1 MKQKILLLFLFLLST
16 LTIFGQTVT
25 FRDCGTWSGD
35 PIKTVSFTQNG
46 YDANGH
52 PTYNIGVD
60 DLYTYKLIYC
70 EGNASWQILG
80 DQTAN
85 CGNAPLWR
93 NGSTQLSPPVV
104 GNGNWED
111 LIGCNGDNTLILGV
125 GPAVT
130 TAVAAIITGRSA
142 TLGGNLTSTGTG
154 TVTEKGIVYGL
165 TANTIDNKTIV
176 TGTTTGAFTSDI
188 VGLTPSTDYYVR
200 SYAISEIGTTYG
212 VERTFKTA
220 ATFPVITAA
229 GTLTAMTTAYGTA
242 SASQSFTVSGADMNA
257 GVLVTPPSGFEVS
270 LNNTAFTPTVTVGAA
285 GNFAATNV
293 YIRLAATAA
302 AGNYTTSN
310 VALTSSG
317 ATTKNVATAAT
328 NTVSQ
333 LPLTITATGPPKAYG
348 TALTAGT
355 STTNFTTTGTLVTGQ
370 TVTGI
375 TLTPNAAGL
384 SATTAAG
391 AAYLVTPSLA
401 TGAGGFLASNYNITY
416 TPFNGTVGQAA
427 LTIAA
432 TGPAK
437 TYGTVLIGGTSTT
450 NFTATGNLAT
460 GQTVTGVTLTPDAAG
475 LSATTAAGGAYTVTP
490 SLATGA
496 GGFLAS
502 NYNITYAP
510 FNGTVTQAA
519 LTIAATGPA
528 KSYGTALTAGT
539 STDNFTATGALL
551 SGESVTGVTLTP
563 NAAGLSATTAAGATY
578 VVTPSLATGAGG
590 FLASNYNITYTPFNG
605 TVTQAALTIA
615 ATGPAKTYGTALTAG
630 ASTINFTATG
640 ALLSGETVTGV
651 TLTPNA
657 AGLSAT
663 TAAGGAYT
671 VTPSLATGAGGF
683 LASNYNITY
692 TPFNGTVAQA
702 ALTIAATGPAK
713 IYGTVLTAGTS
724 TTNFTATGALA
735 GGQTVT
741 GVTLTPDAAGLS
753 ATTAAGATYSVTPSL
768 ATGAGGF
775 LASNYNITYTPYN
788 GTVTQAA
795 LTIAA
800 TGPAKAYGSALTA
813 GTSTNNFTAT
823 GALLIGET
831 VTGVT
836 LTPNAA
842 GLSATTAAGDAY
854 VVTPSFA
861 TGTGGFLASNYS
873 IIYTPF
879 NGIVAKAALT
889 IAATGPAKTYG
900 TALIAGTSATNF
912 TATGALS
919 SGETVTGVT
928 LTPNAAGLSAT
939 TAAGGAYT
947 VTPSL
952 ATGTG
957 GFLTSNY
964 NITYTPF
971 NSTVAQAALTIAA
984 TGPAKTYGTV
994 LTAGTSTTNFT
1005 ATGNLAT
1012 GQTVT
1017 GVTLTPDAAGLS
1029 ATTAAGATY
1038 LVTPSLATG
1047 AGGFL
1052 ASNYNITYTAFNGTV
1067 AQAALTIAATGPAKT
1082 YGTALTAGT
1091 STTNFTASGSLL
1103 SGEIVTGVTL
1113 TPNAAGLSTT
1123 TSAGANY
1130 VITPS
1135 LATGAGGFSASNY
1148 NITYTPF
1155 NGTVAQATLT
1165 IAATGPAKTYG
1176 TALTAGTSTTNFT
1189 ATGALLSGE
1198 TVTGITLTP
1207 NAAGLSATTAAGAA
1221 YVVTPSLATGTGG
1234 FIASNYNITYS
1245 SFNGTVAQ
1253 AALTIA
1259 ATGPAKTYGRSLTT
1273 GTSTTDFAVTGTL
1286 ANGQTV
1292 TGVTLTPNA
1301 AGLSATTAAGV
1312 TYVVTPSL
1320 ATGAGGFLAA
1330 NYNITYTPFT
1340 GTVTQAALTIAATGP
1355 AKNYGTALTAIT
1367 NATNFTVTGTMP
1379 TGQTVTGITLT
1390 PDAAGL
1396 SANTPAGAAYVVTP
1410 SSATGTGGFLA
1421 ANYNITYTPFNGLV
1435 GQTALTITATGPVKT
1450 YGAALTVVTGATD
1463 FTASGA
1469 LLSGEAVTGV
1479 TLTPNAAGLSAT
1491 TATGTAYVVTP
1502 SAATGIGGFLAENY
1516 AVTYVP
1522 FNGTVSPALLTV
1534 TATGP
1539 AKTYGTALVSA
1550 ASTTNFTVT
1559 GTLFAGQALTSV
1571 TLTPN
1576 AAGISTTTAAGAA
1589 YTVTPSAATGT
1600 GGFLASNYSIVYTP
1614 FTGTVAQLP
1623 LTVTATG
1630 PAKIYGTALTT
1641 TTSTGNF
1648 TVTDGTPVAG
1658 QALTS
1663 VTLTPDAAGL
1673 SAATAAGAAYVVTPS
1688 AATGTGGFLE
1698 SNYAINYIPFN
1709 GTVGKAALTIAATGP
1724 AKIYGTALTAGTNTT
1739 NFTAIG
1745 TLLSGQSVTGITLT
1759 PDAAGLSATTAA
1771 GTAYT
1776 ITPSLATGDGGFL
1789 ESNYN
1794 VTYTPFN
1801 GTVGKA
1807 ALAVAA
1813 TGPAKVYGTALT
1825 AGPSTTDF
1833 TATGALA
1840 TGETVTSVTLTP
1852 NAAGLSA
1859 ATAAGATYVVT
1870 PSAATGSGGFSAAN
1884 YNISY
1889 APFSGTVT
1897 RNTITITATGP
1908 AKVYGTAL
1916 TTGTST
1922 TNFTTAGTL
1931 AAGQAI
1937 TSVTLTPDAA
1947 GLSAATAAGTR
1958 YQITPSAAIGT
1969 GGFDAANY
1977 NMVYTPFSGTVSK
1990 TPITITANTVT
2001 KTYGTVLTGGAANT
2015 NFTLSG
2021 GTLQNGNTI
2030 TGVTVN
2036 YTAGNTANAT
2046 VGTYAAAVT
2055 PSLATGA
2062 GAFNAAN
2069 YQITYNNGDVV
2080 VNKSVLGVTA
2090 DAKTKTFGAADPALT
2105 YSITSGALVGTDQIS
2120 GTLTR
2125 TAGENTGV
2133 YPIVQNTLTAGS
2145 NYTLNYTGANLSITA
2160 AAQTITFA
2168 ALATKL
2174 STDVPFT
2181 LIATASSGL
2190 TVTYSSSDATVARIV
2205 NGNQVEIVK
2214 AGTVVITASQSG
2226 NANYSAATPVTQNLI
2241 ILNSPPPVIT
2251 IVSSRG
2257 SSLSKGQ
2264 TAVLTASGAVTYQ
2277 WTNSS
2282 GIIDGINTAALTV
2295 RPSVTT
2301 TYTVTGAN
2309 QYGRTSTQSFT
2320 IEVLNDYKALNITNV
2335 MTPNGD
2341 GVNDRWIVENIDLYP
2356 NNTVKIVD
2364 RSGRMVYEK
2373 KGYDNSWDAMFRGYQ
2388 LSEGTY
2394 YYLIDFGPGIGTRKG
2409 FITIVKQ
2416 Q

>member
-35 PIKTVSFTQNG
+35 PIKTVSFIQNG
-46 YDANGH
+46 YDANGR
-52 PTYNIGVD
+52 PTYNVGAD
-60 DLYTYKLIYC
+60 DIYTYKLIYC
-70 EGNASWQILG
+70 DDNAAWQILG
-80 DQTAN
+80 DQTAV

-93 NGSTQLSPPVV
+93 NGSAQLSPPVV
-104 GNGNWED
+104 GNGTWQD

-130 TAVAAIITGRSA
+130 TAVAATITGRSA

-176 TGTTTGAFTSDI
+176 TGTTTGAFTLDI

-220 ATFPVITAA
+220 AIFPVITAA
-229 GTLTAMTTAYGTA
+229 GTLTAMTTPYGTA

-270 LNNTAFTPTVTVGAA
+270 LNNTTFTPTVTVGAA

-302 AGNYTTSN
+302 AGNYTTAN

-317 ATTKNVATAAT
+317 AATKNVATAAT

-348 TALTAGT
+348 TALTTGT
-355 STTNFTTTGTLVTGQ
+355 STTNFTATGTLVTGQ

-391 AAYLVTPSLA
+391 AAYVVTPSLA

-416 TPFNGTVGQAA
+416 TPFNGTVAQAA

-437 TYGTVLIGGTSTT
+437 TYGTVLTAGTSTT

-490 SLATGA
+490 ALATGA

-502 NYNITYAP
+502 NYNITYTP
-510 FNGTVTQAA
+510 FTGTVTQAA

-528 KSYGTALTAGT
+528 KAYGTALTAGT
-539 STDNFTATGALL
+539 STNNFTATGALL

-563 NAAGLSATTAAGATY
+563 NAAGLSATTAAGAAY

-605 TVTQAALTIA
+605 TVTQAELTIAATGPAKTYGTALTAGTSTINFTATGSLLSGETVTGVTLTPNAAGLSATTAAGGAYTVTPSLATGAGGFLASNYNITYTPFNGTVAQAALTIAATGPSKIYGTALTAGTSTTNFTATGALATGQTVTGVTLTPDGAGLSATTAAGATYLVTPSLATGAGGFLASNYNITYTAFNGTVAQAALTIA

-630 ASTINFTATG
+630 TSTTNFTANGSLLSGETVTGVTLTPNAAGLSATTSAGANYVITPSLATGGGGFSASNYNITYTPFNGTVAQATLTIAATGPAKTYGTALTAGTSTTNFTATG

-702 ALTIAATGPAK
+702 ALTIAATGPSK
-713 IYGTVLTAGTS
+713 I
-724 TTNFTATGALA
+724 
-735 GGQTVT
+735 
-741 GVTLTPDAAGLS
+741 
-753 ATTAAGATYSVTPSL
+753 
-768 ATGAGGF
+768 
-775 LASNYNITYTPYN
+775 
-788 GTVTQAA
+788 
-795 LTIAA
+795 
-800 TGPAKAYGSALTA
+800 
-813 GTSTNNFTAT
+813 
-823 GALLIGET
+823 
-831 VTGVT
+831 
-836 LTPNAA
+836 
-842 GLSATTAAGDAY
+842 
-854 VVTPSFA
+854 
-861 TGTGGFLASNYS
+861 
-873 IIYTPF
+873 
-879 NGIVAKAALT
+879 
-889 IAATGPAKTYG
+889 
-900 TALIAGTSATNF
+900 
-912 TATGALS
+912 
-919 SGETVTGVT
+919 
-928 LTPNAAGLSAT
+928 
-939 TAAGGAYT
+939 
-947 VTPSL
+947 
-952 ATGTG
+952 
-957 GFLTSNY
+957 
-964 NITYTPF
+964 
-971 NSTVAQAALTIAA
+971 
-984 TGPAKTYGTV
+984 
-994 LTAGTSTTNFT
+994 
-1005 ATGNLAT
+1005 
-1012 GQTVT
+1012 
-1017 GVTLTPDAAGLS
+1017 
-1029 ATTAAGATY
+1029 
-1038 LVTPSLATG
+1038 
-1047 AGGFL
+1047 
-1052 ASNYNITYTAFNGTV
+1052 
-1067 AQAALTIAATGPAKT
+1067 

-1091 STTNFTASGSLL
+1091 SATNFT
-1103 SGEIVTGVTL
+1103 T
-1113 TPNAAGLSTT
+1113 
-1123 TSAGANY
+1123 
-1130 VITPS
+1130 
-1135 LATGAGGFSASNY
+1135 
-1148 NITYTPF
+1148 
-1155 NGTVAQATLT
+1155 
-1165 IAATGPAKTYG
+1165 
-1176 TALTAGTSTTNFT
+1176 
-1189 ATGALLSGE
+1189 
-1198 TVTGITLTP
+1198 
-1207 NAAGLSATTAAGAA
+1207 
-1221 YVVTPSLATGTGG
+1221 
-1234 FIASNYNITYS
+1234 
-1245 SFNGTVAQ
+1245 
-1253 AALTIA
+1253 
-1259 ATGPAKTYGRSLTT
+1259 
-1273 GTSTTDFAVTGTL
+1273 TGTL
-1286 ANGQTV
+1286 ATGQTV

-1301 AGLSATTAAGV
+1301 AGLSATTAAGAN
-1312 TYVVTPSL
+1312 YVVTPSL

-1340 GTVTQAALTIAATGP
+1340 GTVTQAAITVAATGP
-1355 AKNYGTALTAIT
+1355 LKTYGTALT
-1367 NATNFTVTGTMP
+1367 TGTVNSGFTTSGTLR
-1379 TGQTVTGITLT
+1379 TGESVTGITIT

-1396 SANTPAGAAYVVTP
+1396 SATTPAGAAYVVTP
-1410 SSATGTGGFLA
+1410 SLATGTGGFLA
-1421 ANYNITYTPFNGLV
+1421 ANYNITYAPFNGLV

-1479 TLTPNAAGLSAT
+1479 TLTPNAAGQSAT
-1491 TATGTAYVVTP
+1491 TATGAAYVVTP
-1502 SAATGIGGFLAENY
+1502 SAATGTGGFLAGNY
-1516 AVTYVP
+1516 AITYVP

-1539 AKTYGTALVSA
+1539 AKTYGTALTTTASA
-1550 ASTTNFTVT
+1550 TNFTVT
-1559 GTLFAGQALTSV
+1559 GTLFSGQALTSV

-1576 AAGISTTTAAGAA
+1576 AAGISATTAAGAA

-1648 TVTDGTPVAG
+1648 TVSGGTPITG

-1698 SNYAINYIPFN
+1698 SNYAITYTPFN
-1709 GTVGKAALTIAATGP
+1709 STVSKATLTIAANGP
-1724 AKIYGTALTAGTNTT
+1724 AKVYGTALTAGTST
-1739 NFTAIG
+1739 NNFSATGA
-1745 TLLSGQSVTGITLT
+1745 LLSGQSVTSVTLT
-1759 PDAAGLSATTAA
+1759 PNAAGLSATTAA
-1771 GTAYT
+1771 GAAYT
-1776 ITPSLATGDGGFL
+1776 VTPSLATGDGGFL

-1794 VTYTPFN
+1794 VTYTAFN
-1801 GTVGKA
+1801 GTVSQA
-1807 ALAVAA
+1807 ALTITATGPAKVYGTPLTAGTSTSDFTATGALATGQAVTSVTLTPDAAGLSAATAAGATYTVTPSAATGSGGFLAANYNISYMPFSGTVTRTTITITA

-1825 AGPSTTDF
+1825 AGTSITNFTTTGTL
-1833 TATGALA
+1833 TAGQAI
-1840 TGETVTSVTLTP
+1840 TSVTLTAD
-1852 NAAGLSA
+1852 AAGLSA

-1870 PSAATGSGGFSAAN
+1870 PSAATGTGGFAAAN
-1884 YNISY
+1884 Y
-1889 APFSGTVT
+1889 T
-1897 RNTITITATGP
+1897 
-1908 AKVYGTAL
+1908 
-1916 TTGTST
+1916 
-1922 TNFTTAGTL
+1922 
-1931 AAGQAI
+1931 
-1937 TSVTLTPDAA
+1937 
-1947 GLSAATAAGTR
+1947 
-1958 YQITPSAAIGT
+1958 
-1969 GGFDAANY
+1969 
-1977 NMVYTPFSGTVSK
+1977 MVYTPFNGTVSK
-1990 TPITITANTVT
+1990 APITITANTVT
-2001 KTYGTVLTGGAANT
+2001 KTYGTVLTGGPANS

-2021 GTLQNGNTI
+2021 GALQNGNTI
-2030 TGVTVN
+2030 VGVTVN
-2036 YTAGNTANAT
+2036 YTAGNTANAA

-2062 GAFNAAN
+2062 GGFNASN

-2080 VNKSVLGVTA
+2080 INKSVLGVTA

-2105 YSITSGALVGTDQIS
+2105 YTITSGALVGTDPITGVLS
-2120 GTLTR
+2120 R
-2125 TAGENTGV
+2125 TTGENTGT
-2133 YPIVQNTLTAGS
+2133 YPIGQNTLTAGS

-2160 AAQTITFA
+2160 AAQTITFT
-2168 ALATKL
+2168 ALVNKL

-2181 LIATASSGL
+2181 LTATASSGL
-2190 TVTYSSSDATVARIV
+2190 TVAYTSSDATVARIV

-2214 AGTVVITASQSG
+2214 AGTVVITASQLG
-2226 NANYSAATPVTQNLI
+2226 NANYSAATPVMQNLT
-2241 ILNSPPPVIT
+2241 ILNSPPPIIT

-2264 TAVLTASGAVTYQ
+2264 TAILTASGAVTYQ

-2282 GIIDGINTAALTV
+2282 GIIEGINSAALTV

-2320 IEVLNDYKALNITNV
+2320 IEVLNDYKALNISNV